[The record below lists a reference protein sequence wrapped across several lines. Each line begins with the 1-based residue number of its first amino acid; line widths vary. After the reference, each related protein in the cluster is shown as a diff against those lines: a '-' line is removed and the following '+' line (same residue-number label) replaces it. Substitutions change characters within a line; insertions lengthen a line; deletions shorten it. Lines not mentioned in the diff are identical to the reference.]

1 MQDNKLIERLL
12 KMYKLATEGVDG
24 EKENA
29 QKLLT
34 AALKKHGLTFADLE
48 RKAKIDEVERV
59 SFYVK
64 DNSLAKLLI
73 QIVGVV
79 RDMTSV
85 AYGQRGRTYFFDLTK
100 SQKIEVVMM
109 YDFYKGLWKKE
120 LEKTKKRLFT
130 AFISKHNIAL
140 TLSTKSED
148 KFTPQDL
155 KEYLAISGLM
165 EGLEDANFR
174 KELGSGTKKI
184 EKL

>member
-34 AALKKHGLTFADLE
+34 AALEKHGLTFANLE
-48 RKAKIDEVERV
+48 SKAKFDEVERV

-79 RDMTSV
+79 RNMTSV
-85 AYGQRGRTYFFDLTK
+85 AYGQRGRTYLFDLTK

-130 AFISKHNIAL
+130 AFISKHKIAINA
-140 TLSTKSED
+140 KSEGV
-148 KFTPQDL
+148 FTPQDL

-174 KELGSGTKKI
+174 KELGSGTKEI